1 MMKAIGLDK
10 VRDEVKR
17 LYIESCYYIND
28 DMLDAL
34 KKAIDD
40 EESPVG
46 KEILNTIIEND
57 EIAKR
62 EKMPMCQD
70 TGLTVVIIELGEE
83 VQLEGEGN
91 LYKAINEGVAQA
103 AKDGYLR
110 RSVVGD
116 PLHDRK
122 NTGDNTPAMI
132 HVDIVPGS
140 NMKIMVAAKGTGSEN
155 MSALK
160 MMKPSDGA
168 EGVKKF
174 VVDTV
179 RSAGP
184 NPCPPIVVG
193 VGIGGSFDR
202 VAFLAKRS
210 LFRGLNQKNPD
221 PFYAKLED
229 EILEAINRTGVG
241 PQGLGGRTTAV
252 AVHIETWPCHIGA
265 LPVAVNIDCHAHR
278 HKEVVI

>member
-1 MMKAIGLDK
+1 MKTISLER

-17 LYIESCYYIND
+17 LYVEACYYIND

-34 KKAIDD
+34 KKAQEN

-46 KEILNTIIEND
+46 KEILKTIIEND
-57 EIAKR
+57 EIAKK
-62 EKMPMCQD
+62 EQMPMCQD
-70 TGLTVVIIELGEE
+70 TGLTIVMIELGED
-83 VQLEGEGN
+83 VHLNGNGN
-91 LYKAINEGVAQA
+91 LYKAINEGVSLA

-110 RSVVGD
+110 KSVVGD
-116 PLHDRK
+116 PLNNRK

-132 HVDIVPGS
+132 HVEIVPGDT
-140 NMKIMVAAKGTGSEN
+140 MRIMVGAKGTGSEN

-160 MMKPSDGA
+160 MMKPSDGV
-168 EGVKKF
+168 EGMKKF

-193 VGIGGSFDR
+193 IGIGGSFDK
-202 VAFLAKRS
+202 VAHLAKRA
-210 LFRGLNQKNPD
+210 LFRGLNEKNPD

-229 EILEAINRTGVG
+229 EILEAVNKTGVG

-278 HKEVVI
+278 HKEVTL